1 VTDRVL
7 LRGGQ
12 VLTPTADRF
21 RRADVLIEA
30 GRIAAIQPHLE
41 PRSGVATLDLHDDL
55 LIPGLIDAHYHSP
68 DNLNTGVLPEAPL
81 ELWSLASVPARGSS
95 PELLQLAVR
104 LGAAQLLRGGVTG
117 VVDMVRPWPALTPA
131 ALDAVAEAYLGTGM
145 RVAIAPV
152 VRDLPV
158 VQTLPLDRAVQGR
171 DEPAVDPAEQLQI
184 IEAFFG
190 QWHGRG
196 DRIQVHVGPSAP
208 QRCSDALLD
217 GAFELARRLCTIVHT
232 HALETRA
239 QAEQARRRW
248 GRSLL
253 RHLAASGA
261 LGPTT
266 VLAHLVWPES
276 DEPDLLADRGAIV
289 VHNPTSNLALGSGRA
304 PLPDLL
310 AAGVT
315 LALGTD
321 AATCND
327 GLSMFDSM
335 KLATIVHRPDTPDW
349 RRWPSASDALRLATG
364 GGAAALGLPHDLGR
378 IDVGYLAD
386 LVVLDVRHPALLPLN
401 TPVRQVVMRGGPDLV
416 RHVLI
421 GGQLV
426 VRERQ
431 FVDLDWDAIVRE
443 ATALTARRS
452 ASAVDDPLAA
462 PIERML
468 ADLRGSGVLNEAA
481 S

>member
-1 VTDRVL
+1 
-7 LRGGQ
+7 
-12 VLTPTADRF
+12 
-21 RRADVLIEA
+21 
-30 GRIAAIQPHLE
+30 
-41 PRSGVATLDLHDDL
+41 
-55 LIPGLIDAHYHSP
+55 LIDAHYHSP
-68 DNLNTGVLPEAPL
+68 DNLNIGLLPDAPL

-95 PELLQLAVR
+95 PELLQVAAR

-117 VVDMVRPWPALTPA
+117 VIDMVRPWPALTPA
-131 ALDAVAEAYLGTGM
+131 ALDAVAEAYLGTGL

-158 VQTLPLDRAVQGR
+158 VHTLPLDRAVQGP
-171 DEPAVDPAEQLQI
+171 DEPAANPSEQLEI
-184 IEAFFG
+184 NEAFFG
-190 QWHGRG
+190 RWHGRAG
-196 DRIQVHVGPSAP
+196 RIQVHVGPSAP
-208 QRCSDALLD
+208 TRCSDALLD
-217 GAFELARRLCTIVHT
+217 AAFDLARRLDTITHT

-248 GRSLL
+248 GQSLL
-253 RHLAASGA
+253 RHLDALGA
-261 LGPTT
+261 LGPKT
-266 VLAHLVWPES
+266 VLAHLVWPEA
-276 DEPDLLADRGAIV
+276 DEPELLADRGVIT

-315 LALGTD
+315 VALGTD

-327 GLSMFDSM
+327 GLSMFESM

-349 RRWPSASDALRLATG
+349 RRWPSASDALRLATR
-364 GGAAALGLPHDLGR
+364 GGAAALGLAHELGR
-378 IDVGYLAD
+378 IEVGCLAD
-386 LVVLDVRHPALLPLN
+386 LVVLDVQHPSLVPLK
-401 TPVRQVVMRGGPDLV
+401 TPVRQVVMRGEPDLV

-431 FVDLDWDAIVRE
+431 FIDLDWDSIVHEAEAI
-443 ATALTARRS
+443 TAQRS
-452 ASAVDDPLAA
+452 TSTVDDPLAA
-462 PIERML
+462 PIARML
-468 ADLRGSGVLNEAA
+468 ADLRASGVLTEAG